1 MKNHKELIVYQ
12 KSYQLCLDIY
22 KITKDFPKEEIY
34 GIVSQLRRSAVSIPS
49 NIAEGYRRKSR
60 AEYLQFLRIALGSHS
75 ELETQLSLS
84 KDLHF
89 IPSKEAEKLLNDVEI
104 IGQLLYKLI
113 ISLEK

>member
-12 KSYQLCLDIY
+12 KSYQLCLAIY
-22 KITKDFPKEEIY
+22 ETTKNFPKEEIY

-49 NIAEGYRRKSR
+49 NIAEGYRRKNRS
-60 AEYLQFLRIALGSHS
+60 EYLQFLRIALGSHS

-89 IPSKEAEKLLNDVEI
+89 IPVKEADKLLNDAEA

-113 ISLEK
+113 MSLEK

>member
-22 KITKDFPKEEIY
+22 RITKDFPKEEMY
-34 GIVSQLRRSAVSIPS
+34 GLVSQMRRSAVSIPS
-49 NIAEGYRRKSR
+49 NIAEGYRRKNR
-60 AEYLQFLRIALGSHS
+60 PEYLQFLRIALGSQA
-75 ELETQLSLS
+75 ELETQISLS

-89 IPSKEAEKLLNDVEI
+89 IPEKDADTLLKDIEV
-104 IGQLLYKLI
+104 IGQLFYKLI